1 MVFVL
6 SIHLPVILVPGVGS
20 VRANEG
26 ENEEEDEELDFN
38 IWMTLLDSDDDGV
51 LSLKSWRD
59 VSAAKANKTN
69 IALALRTVMRQAW
82 SVCSFLSLLSLLISA
97 IQSSQAEEE

>member
-6 SIHLPVILVPGVGS
+6 SIHSPVILVPGVGS

-26 ENEEEDEELDFN
+26 ENEEEDEELDPN

-69 IALALRTVMRQAW
+69 IALALRAVMRQAW
-82 SVCSFLSLLSLLISA
+82 SVCSFLSLLSLLISV

>member
-6 SIHLPVILVPGVGS
+6 SIHSPVILVPGVGS

-26 ENEEEDEELDFN
+26 ENEEEDEELGPN
-38 IWMTLLDSDDDGV
+38 IWMTFLDSDDDGV

-69 IALALRTVMRQAW
+69 IALALRAVMRQAW